1 MKKMIWRNI
10 LAVSVSSLGMSSV
23 VFADVN
29 SPVGIQRSFLNL
41 GFEREPSL
49 TWKKSGEWGCRDQNG
64 SWSKSYCI
72 FDQKGVEGWRT
83 TAKYEGLIREIELWK
98 AGQLVANDQN
108 WGPKPAEGKI
118 YAELNS
124 TTAAALYQNVCVSE
138 KDVLNWSFS
147 HRPRENI
154 AEQAGFFIA
163 NAVDDKSTTGKINL
177 DFTNISDKYL
187 KKTDVLT
194 STPGKLYGNVL
205 DTPWKSY
212 SGSNVQLS
220 KYLGGRKSG
229 VMAFG
234 FEALQTQGSAERGNW
249 LDNIVLN
256 LNPGIEFSAK
266 SGSVIENQTGKYHS
280 VDFNIV
286 GNVTGNIKVKF
297 IIDKNKVEKAAQYR
311 SGTSEVGDYKIYKL
325 DKNGIPLQEIVPTE
339 DPTNSNVLKFE
350 YEIQYDSSLKYD
362 TGVTVKGLAIRV
374 FDNNLTDGT
383 RTIPFELDPDQTG
396 LALLDLR
403 TCGDTVFSGFKYEI
417 QDDEVDLEVTKTLN
431 EKAPLPGQNVS
442 YMIELFNH
450 KNTAANNV
458 ILKDE
463 ILANLDKT
471 NAKLECKDFTTNT
484 AGEACPS
491 TIDTNK
497 VADLFTT
504 NGLNIG
510 TIKGNAKY
518 IFTISNLKVSASD
531 TGTDENIG
539 YIANRVEVSTASNDI
554 NLDNNNAIAKNLYAA
569 KNDLFNADATKTGT
583 GLFVIDNNGQPLW
596 TKSSQE
602 NKAYFPLSIKNEA
615 TLAQDYQLYASSTAI
630 APTLSTGGYS
640 TLVKSG
646 INSFTSSLKIE
657 FYKVDEAQCK
667 TGLNTQQ
674 ITQLNVA
681 ANTIAQVCAVVTVS
695 PSVTATTNIWFA
707 IESLQSGLGDVIL
720 DAVIPPAQKRLLEL
734 TNDQS
739 AQVGVGGTYVFLHR
753 LTNYG
758 VADET
763 KVKVSLNAV
772 NGKDGFLYTLF
783 VDKNGNDMLDAT
795 DTLLSDLETELSHII
810 RPNQSVTLLIKAE
823 APATATNGMN
833 SQVKLIVKPDNTG
846 KEIALVDLMNT
857 DLITVSPNQLK
868 ILKSQLKV
876 ENCDMPDKSAVMNAT
891 YTVQNENL
899 KPNQCLIYRIL
910 VKNMG
915 NAPLSNV
922 VINDMYPA
930 YTQPWKSGTVL
941 PMTSSGEAVED
952 NASRV
957 KTTFVELLP
966 QQQESLYFGIKLN

>member
-1 MKKMIWRNI
+1 MEKSIWRNI
-10 LAVSVSSLGMSSV
+10 LATCFMVCSAATEA
-23 VFADVN
+23 ADIN
-29 SPVGIQRSFLNL
+29 LPQNNQRIQRSFINMDLQK
-41 GFEREPSL
+41 PTL
-49 TWKKSGEWGCRDQNG
+49 TANYELLDANPTLVGT
-64 SWSKSYCI
+64 SKYI
-72 FDQKGVEGWRT
+72 PGWRT
-83 TAKYEGLIREIELWK
+83 THKRYSGKEYPMEFWKGGGPDGISNNPNVTNNATNQYIELNAEEASNIYQSICLLPDDSFTWSFDHATRSVASEQAEFYIGKVNGRTVSKVMSIGLSPTHTTTKTWSNTGKKNFSLAGVIAQAGKYEFIFEARTY
-98 AGQLVANDQN
+98 N
-108 WGPKPAEGKI
+108 
-118 YAELNS
+118 
-124 TTAAALYQNVCVSE
+124 
-138 KDVLNWSFS
+138 
-147 HRPRENI
+147 NI
-154 AEQAGFFIA
+154 
-163 NAVDDKSTTGKINL
+163 T
-177 DFTNISDKYL
+177 
-187 KKTDVLT
+187 
-194 STPGKLYGNVL
+194 YGNFIDNV
-205 DTPWKSY
+205 
-212 SGSNVQLS
+212 NVQL
-220 KYLGGRKSG
+220 KP
-229 VMAFG
+229 A
-234 FEALQTQGSAERGNW
+234 
-249 LDNIVLN
+249 
-256 LNPGIEFSAK
+256 IEFSAS
-266 SGSVIENQTGKYHS
+266 SGVVLESDIGKTHS

-286 GNVTGNIKVKF
+286 GNVKQDLTVKF
-297 IIDKNKVEKAAQYR
+297 IIDNSSISNAAILGKDYELYQVNLIN
-311 SGTSEVGDYKIYKL
+311 GTEQLTPITVNSINGNYSFDYVIKYNPLL
-325 DKNGIPLQEIVPTE
+325 DYDNGV
-339 DPTNSNVLKFE
+339 V
-350 YEIQYDSSLKYD
+350 
-362 TGVTVKGLAIRV
+362 VKGLVIKV
-374 FDNNLTDGT
+374 KNNEIIDGDKV
-383 RTIPFELDPDQTG
+383 IPFGLDSIQSGGAVITSTGEL
-396 LALLDLR
+396 
-403 TCGDTVFSGFKYEI
+403 CGNTPVSSFNYLI
-417 QDDEVDLEVTKTLN
+417 QDDDTDLSLTKTLN
-431 EKAPLPGQNVS
+431 EKAPLPEDTVS
-442 YMIELFNH
+442 YDLILEN
-450 KNTAANNV
+450 KARGIASNV
-458 ILKDE
+458 ILKDVL
-463 ILANLDKT
+463 ISNLIKNST
-471 NAKLECKDFTTNT
+471 TQLTCTAIENEGTTATCPAFTSATDAASQLFST
-484 AGEACPS
+484 AGLALGNVPG
-491 TIDTNK
+491 K
-497 VADLFTT
+497 AKFKFT
-504 NGLNIG
+504 L
-510 TIKGNAKY
+510 
-518 IFTISNLKVSASD
+518 SNLKVSASD
-531 TGTDENIG
+531 TGTGENKG
-539 YIANRVEVSTASNDI
+539 YIANKAEASTTSNDI
-554 NLDNNNAIAKNLYAA
+554 NLDNNNVIAKNLYAA

-583 GLFVIDNNGQPLW
+583 NLFVIDNNGQPLW
-596 TKSSQE
+596 TKSSYE

-646 INSFTSSLKIE
+646 INSFTSGLKIE
-657 FYKVDEAQCK
+657 FYKADEAQCK

-674 ITQLNVA
+674 ITQLNVE
-681 ANTIAQVCAVVTVS
+681 ANTVAQVCAVVTVS

-823 APATATNGMN
+823 APATATNGIN

-876 ENCDMPDKSAVMNAT
+876 ENCDMTDKSAVMNAT

>member
-1 MKKMIWRNI
+1 MEKSIWRNI
-10 LAVSVSSLGMSSV
+10 LATCFMVYSVATEA
-23 VFADVN
+23 ADIN
-29 SPVGIQRSFLNL
+29 LPKNNQRIQRSFINMDLQK
-41 GFEREPSL
+41 PTL
-49 TWKKSGEWGCRDQNG
+49 TANYELLDANPTLVGT
-64 SWSKSYCI
+64 SKYI
-72 FDQKGVEGWRT
+72 PGWRT
-83 TAKYEGLIREIELWK
+83 THKRYSGKEYPMEFWKGGGPDGISNNPNVTNNATNQYIELNAEEASNIYQSICLLPDDSFTWSFDHATRSVASEQAEFYIGKVNGRTVSKVMSIGLSPTHTTTKTWANTGKKIFSLAGVIAQAGKYEFIFEARTY
-98 AGQLVANDQN
+98 N
-108 WGPKPAEGKI
+108 
-118 YAELNS
+118 
-124 TTAAALYQNVCVSE
+124 
-138 KDVLNWSFS
+138 
-147 HRPRENI
+147 NI
-154 AEQAGFFIA
+154 
-163 NAVDDKSTTGKINL
+163 T
-177 DFTNISDKYL
+177 
-187 KKTDVLT
+187 
-194 STPGKLYGNVL
+194 YGNFIDNV
-205 DTPWKSY
+205 
-212 SGSNVQLS
+212 NVQL
-220 KYLGGRKSG
+220 RP
-229 VMAFG
+229 A
-234 FEALQTQGSAERGNW
+234 
-249 LDNIVLN
+249 
-256 LNPGIEFSAK
+256 IEFSAS
-266 SGSVIENQTGKYHS
+266 SGVVLESDIGKTHS

-286 GNVTGNIKVKF
+286 GNVKQDLTVKF
-297 IIDKNKVEKAAQYR
+297 IIDNSSISNAAILGKDYELYQVNLIN
-311 SGTSEVGDYKIYKL
+311 GTEQLTPITVNSINGNYSFDYVIKYNPLL
-325 DKNGIPLQEIVPTE
+325 DYDNGV
-339 DPTNSNVLKFE
+339 V
-350 YEIQYDSSLKYD
+350 
-362 TGVTVKGLAIRV
+362 VKGLVIKV
-374 FDNNLTDGT
+374 KNNEIIDGDKV
-383 RTIPFELDPDQTG
+383 IPFGLDSIQSGGAVITSTGEL
-396 LALLDLR
+396 
-403 TCGDTVFSGFKYEI
+403 CGNTPVSSFNYLI
-417 QDDEVDLEVTKTLN
+417 QDDDTDLSITKTLN
-431 EKAPLPGQNVS
+431 EKAPLPEDTVS
-442 YMIELFNH
+442 YDLILEN
-450 KNTAANNV
+450 KARGIASNV
-458 ILKDE
+458 ILKDVL
-463 ILANLDKT
+463 ISNLIKNST
-471 NAKLECKDFTTNT
+471 TQLTCTAIENEGTTATCPAFTSATDAASQLFST
-484 AGEACPS
+484 AGLALGNVPG
-491 TIDTNK
+491 K
-497 VADLFTT
+497 AKFKFT
-504 NGLNIG
+504 L
-510 TIKGNAKY
+510 
-518 IFTISNLKVSASD
+518 SNLKVSASD
-531 TGTDENIG
+531 TGTGENKG
-539 YIANRVEVSTASNDI
+539 YVANQAEVSTTSNDI

-569 KNDLFNADATKTGT
+569 KNDLLNTDASKTGT

-630 APTLSTGGYS
+630 APTLSTGSYS

-646 INSFTSSLKIE
+646 INSFTSGLKIE
-657 FYKVDEAQCK
+657 FYKADEAQCK
-667 TGLNTQQ
+667 MGLNTQQ

-681 ANTIAQVCAVVTVS
+681 ANTVAQVCAVVTVS